1 MAKKRRERERK
12 SKKKEEEELT
22 LKKKKKKKKKTK
34 KQAKRNAIVRRL
46 PSVETLGCTTV
57 ICSDKTGTLTTNQM
71 SVLEVVTLGGSSSS
85 AAAKKGGGEPSSV
98 SKRRVS
104 GASFDPAE
112 GSVEGEG
119 SGSSSGG
126 GGPPSAVLAAAAA
139 VAAVCN
145 DARLER
151 DRAGH
156 VRAAG
161 APTEAALLTLAEK
174 VFRGNGSSSSSSSR
188 PLDAATSELCAALP
202 RLATLEFDR
211 ERKSMSVLCRVGGGG
226 GEKKTK
232 VSSNGNGNGNGA
244 SSSSSP
250 SSSQLAKQAASA
262 LASLA
267 GCSTGNV
274 LLVKGAAECV
284 LARCSHAVSEDPKAS
299 SFTSLT
305 AAPLSAEAKMQ
316 LLSSV
321 DDMASRALRVLALA
335 VRVAPLP
342 KEVAAYSGSAA
353 SATAPSSS
361 SSMPKQLA
369 AAEGYEGLESGL
381 ALLALVGLQDPPRP
395 EVRGA
400 VLACKSA
407 GVRVVVITGDN
418 RLTAEAICD
427 QIGVFGP
434 ANPDVTAAGPLRPPP
449 PGASITGREFADLS
463 PAARAELL
471 SSTPHGLCVS
481 RAEPSQKQDV
491 VRALRSLGEVTAMTG
506 DGVNDAP
513 ALKLADIGIA
523 MGIAGTQVAKEASDM
538 VLADDNFSSI
548 VAAIEEGRAIYD
560 NMKAFIR

>member
-1 MAKKRRERERK
+1 M
-12 SKKKEEEELT
+12 
-22 LKKKKKKKKKTK
+22 
-34 KQAKRNAIVRRL
+34 
-46 PSVETLGCTTV
+46 

-71 SVLEVVTLGGSSSS
+71 SVLEVVTLNSGKASKSGIV
-85 AAAKKGGGEPSSV
+85 AK
-98 SKRRVS
+98 RAVS

-112 GSVEGEG
+112 GSVID
-119 SGSSSGG
+119 SSKKSS
-126 GGPPSAVLAAAAA
+126 SAVLACAAA

-156 VRAAG
+156 VKAAG
-161 APTEAALLTLAEK
+161 APTEAALLTLSEK
-174 VFRGNGSSSSSSSR
+174 VFKISNSSSSSSSSPSSSPPPSR
-188 PLDAATSELCAALP
+188 ALDAATSELCSALP

-211 ERKSMSVLCRVGGGG
+211 ERKSMSVLCKVGGQGKG
-226 GEKKTK
+226 DSKKP
-232 VSSNGNGNGNGA
+232 GAANGNGA
-244 SSSSSP
+244 SSSSS
-250 SSSQLAKQAASA
+250 SSPLLPRQAAEA

-267 GCSTGNV
+267 GANSNSNNGNNI

-284 LARCSHAVSEDPKAS
+284 LARCSHAVAEDLS
-299 SFTSLT
+299 SSSSSTTLT
-305 AAPLSAEAKMQ
+305 ATPLSAEARKQ

-335 VRVAPLP
+335 VRVSPLP
-342 KEVAAYSGSAA
+342 KEVAGYSG
-353 SATAPSSS
+353 SSS
-361 SSMPKQLA
+361 SSSSSKSSSMPPQLA
-369 AAEGYEGLESGL
+369 SSSEYERLESGL

-400 VLACKSA
+400 ISACKSA
-407 GVRVVVITGDN
+407 GVRVIVITGDN
-418 RLTAEAICD
+418 KLTAEAICD
-427 QIGVFGP
+427 QIGVFGEP
-434 ANPDVTAAGPLRPPP
+434 TPDVTASGRPRPPP
-449 PGASITGREFADLS
+449 PGASITGREFADLG
-463 PAARAELL
+463 PAARAKLL

-491 VRALRSLGEVTAMTG
+491 VRALRGLGEVTAMTG

>member
-1 MAKKRRERERK
+1 M
-12 SKKKEEEELT
+12 
-22 LKKKKKKKKKTK
+22 
-34 KQAKRNAIVRRL
+34 RRL

-71 SVLEVVTLGGSSSS
+71 SALEVATLRGASS
-85 AAAKKGGGEPSSV
+85 ANSEPSVSTRSV
-98 SKRRVS
+98 G

-112 GSVEGEG
+112 GSVEGADG
-119 SGSSSGG
+119 AGI
-126 GGPPSAVLAAAAA
+126 SATLAAAAA

-151 DRAGH
+151 EGGRGGPGPSSHQGAR

-174 VFRGNGSSSSSSSR
+174 VFRGSPSASAAASSSR

-226 GEKKTK
+226 GEKKEAAA
-232 VSSNGNGNGNGA
+232 NGNGSA
-244 SSSSSP
+244 SSSA
-250 SSSQLAKQAASA
+250 AKQAVSA

-267 GCSTGNV
+267 GCSSVAAGNV

-284 LARCSHAVSEDPKAS
+284 LARCSHAVLDDPS
-299 SFTSLT
+299 SPSKPSSCSLT
-305 AAPLSAEAKMQ
+305 AAPLSAESRRR
-316 LLSSV
+316 LLASV

-342 KEVAAYSGSAA
+342 KEVAGYAGGAA
-353 SATAPSSS
+353 SAPAPL
-361 SSMPKQLA
+361 PRQLA
-369 AAEGYEGLESGL
+369 EADGYEQLESGL

-400 VLACKSA
+400 VRACRTA
-407 GVRVVVITGDN
+407 GVRVIVITGDN

-427 QIGVFGP
+427 QIGVFG
-434 ANPDVTAAGPLRPPP
+434 DAAGPDAPAPPGAAGPRRRPP

-463 PAARAELL
+463 PAARAKLL

-491 VRALRSLGEVTAMTG
+491 VRALRALGEVTAMTG

-560 NMKAFIR
+560 NMKAFIRYEVEFV

>member
-1 MAKKRRERERK
+1 
-12 SKKKEEEELT
+12 
-22 LKKKKKKKKKTK
+22 
-34 KQAKRNAIVRRL
+34 
-46 PSVETLGCTTV
+46 
-57 ICSDKTGTLTTNQM
+57 M
-71 SVLEVVTLGGSSSS
+71 SVLEVVTLSS
-85 AAAKKGGGEPSSV
+85 AKGTSPSSVV

-104 GASFDPAE
+104 GTSFDPAE
-112 GSVEGEG
+112 GSVELE
-119 SGSSSGG
+119 SPSSSP
-126 GGPPSAVLAAAAA
+126 PPSSVPIVLAAAAA

-156 VRAAG
+156 VKAVG

-174 VFRGNGSSSSSSSR
+174 VLREKRSSSSSSSSASSPSR

-226 GEKKTK
+226 GGGEKAKK
-232 VSSNGNGNGNGA
+232 AAANGNGA
-244 SSSSSP
+244 SSSSP
-250 SSSQLAKQAASA
+250 SLPRQAVAA

-267 GCSTGNV
+267 GGSSNSSGKV

-284 LARCSHAVSEDPKAS
+284 LARCSHAVNDDS
-299 SFTSLT
+299 SSSSSSTLT
-305 AAPLSAEAKMQ
+305 AAPLSAEAKKQ

-342 KEVAAYSGSAA
+342 KEVAGYPGSAA
-353 SATAPSSS
+353 ASAPAPAL
-361 SSMPKQLA
+361 PRQLA
-369 AAEGYEGLESGL
+369 SPEGHEQLESGL

-400 VLACKSA
+400 VLTCKTA
-407 GVRVVVITGDN
+407 GVRVIVITGDN

-427 QIGVFGP
+427 QIGVFGEP
-434 ANPDVTAAGPLRPPP
+434 NPDVTASGPPRRPP

-463 PAARAELL
+463 PAARADLL
-471 SSTPHGLCVS
+471 SSTRHGLCVS

-491 VRALRSLGEVTAMTG
+491 VRALRALGEVTAMTG

-513 ALKLADIGIA
+513 ALKLADIGVA

-560 NMKAFIR
+560 NMKAFIRCVFVVC

>member
-1 MAKKRRERERK
+1 MARERK
-12 SKKKEEEELT
+12 RSTAAEGKEE
-22 LKKKKKKKKKTK
+22 KKTHSPPPPPPPKKK

-71 SVLEVVTLGGSSSS
+71 SALEVVTLGPAPSS
-85 AAAKKGGGEPSSV
+85 ARSREPSASR
-98 SKRRVS
+98 RRVS

-112 GSVEGEG
+112 GSVD
-119 SGSSSGG
+119 GSSS
-126 GGPPSAVLAAAAA
+126 SAVLAAAAA

-151 DRAGH
+151 DAKGH

-174 VFRGNGSSSSSSSR
+174 VFKGSSSSPSPRS
-188 PLDAATSELCAALP
+188 LDAATSKLCAALP

-211 ERKSMSVLCRVGGGG
+211 ERKSMSVLCRAG
-226 GEKKTK
+226 GEEKKA
-232 VSSNGNGNGNGA
+232 VNGNSNS

-250 SSSQLAKQAASA
+250 AAQAVSS

-267 GCSTGNV
+267 GCTSGSGNL

-284 LARCSHAVSEDPKAS
+284 LARCSHAVSDDPTSKS
-299 SFTSLT
+299 KSLT
-305 AAPLSAEAKMQ
+305 SAPLSAESRKI
-316 LLSSV
+316 LLASV

-335 VRVAPLP
+335 VRVDPLP
-342 KEVAAYSGSAA
+342 KEVAGYAGSDAG
-353 SATAPSSS
+353 
-361 SSMPKQLA
+361 MPKQLA
-369 AAEGYEGLESGL
+369 AAEGYERLESGL

-400 VLACKSA
+400 VAACKSA
-407 GVRVVVITGDN
+407 GVRVIVITGDN
-418 RLTAEAICD
+418 KLTAEAICD
-427 QIGVFGP
+427 QIGVFGESH
-434 ANPDVTAAGPLRPPP
+434 PDVTASGPLRPPP
-449 PGASITGREFADLS
+449 AGASITGREFADLS
-463 PAARAELL
+463 PAARAKLL
-471 SSTPHGLCVS
+471 ASTPHGLCVS